1 MKIYLLPL
9 FVLLSAHVHAEW
21 ELILEKGA
29 HCIAS
34 DGERLYAGTEKGIHY
49 SRDDG
54 DTWRLSDFTDRIAHL
69 AASPRLAF
77 AYSAEHGILRSI
89 TKGNTWHRK
98 NNGFDRKMDGNR
110 SYYPNLRHFLITSF
124 GMVVAVGHQSGTWMS
139 RNRGDRWQKASDV
152 WKGVPLGN
160 SIYSM
165 GEHDGDLW
173 GLWSIYKAFRSPDE
187 GATWEYIPHWG
198 DVRHIGQFALVE
210 AWVSYRGDLYV
221 GGRRGFGRWREETL
235 DWEDL
240 SQGLPKRPHL
250 YHLVVHRDR
259 IVGGSPYGVFTF
271 DHHSETWYPAG
282 LSDKNILGLVSHRGN
297 LYAAGTTQG
306 HSGVYR
312 AKRPFVSPEDK
323 TAVTWGAIKLGNTK

>member
-1 MKIYLLPL
+1 MKIYLLL
-9 FVLLSAHVHAEW
+9 LLILVSSHVLADW
-21 ELILEKGA
+21 ELVIDDAYE
-29 HCIAS
+29 IAS
-34 DGERLYAGTEKGIHY
+34 DGERLYAGTEKGIYY

-54 DTWRLSDFTDRIAHL
+54 DTWRLSDFTDRIEHL

-77 AYSAEHGILRSI
+77 AYSADHGILRSV

-110 SYYPNLRHFLITSF
+110 LYYPNLRHFLITSF
-124 GMVVAVGHQSGTWMS
+124 GIVMAVGHQSGSWIS
-139 RNRGDRWQKASDV
+139 RDRGDSWLEVRDV

-173 GLWSIYKAFRSPDE
+173 MLWSIYKAFRSPDE

-198 DVRHIGQFALVE
+198 DVRHIGQFARVE

-221 GGRRGFGRWREETL
+221 GGRGFGRWREETL

-240 SQGLPKRPHL
+240 SRGLPRKPYL

-259 IVGGSPYGVFTF
+259 IFGGSPFHGVFMF
-271 DHHSETWYPAG
+271 DNHAETWYPAG
-282 LSDKNILGLVSHRGN
+282 LSNQQILGLVSHRGD
-297 LYAAGTTQG
+297 LYAIGSSRDHHG
-306 HSGVYR
+306 LYR
-312 AKRPFVSPEDK
+312 ANRPLVSPEGK
-323 TAVTWGAIKLGNTK
+323 AAVTWGAMKLDK